1 MTDFTT
7 CLLRDPKLSQITDKQ
22 VYAVTQGASNSTFQQ
37 FQAVS
42 ANNSSIVW
50 NVQVPSQSIVVNR
63 EVQIRARNFT
73 FYVKVD
79 GGAVGDTVFDLG
91 IKDALAPFPLTML
104 MNTLSS
110 QINNT
115 NVSETISDILP
126 QLLRMNDSRELYAWN
141 SGTPTLPDQAYHNYS
156 DAYGASN
163 NPLAGFSTSSYD
175 VCQVPRGSFPPVS
188 CVISQYNPAV
198 STTVPVVVAPGVS
211 PALIQTAGNYVIA
224 QLVYDLIEPIFLSP
238 FIFSN
243 PEYNLGGLVG
253 INTLNLVCQLNSGQ
267 RMFRS
272 GSGFASVVNLG
283 TYGGASTPFVGQCE
297 LLLNFLS
304 TQSTDLIPSRSVV
317 PYMSYP
323 RYLTTATTAFGNF
336 GAISPNSPD
345 TATITSA
352 NLQLNAIPDKFIIC
366 VRKPMNSQTTADA
379 DCFFRINSVAISL
392 NNQSG
397 LLSTATNYD
406 LWRLSCEAGSSQT
419 FLEFSGRASNNDP
432 ALSAGTTVSTTGS
445 LLVLSPS
452 QSLSLPA
459 MLSAGS
465 IGQFNF
471 QISLNVTNLAT
482 NQASSALGGDIRP
495 EIVILTANSG
505 IMVNQN
511 GSSAVY
517 TGILTRQMV
526 VDTATGA
533 NVPSVEIPEYTR
545 MVGGKMSN
553 MGAFKNM
560 AKKTSRGAAPVAMGA
575 GNIGSGMV
583 GSGVGRYC

>member
-42 ANNSSIVW
+42 ANNSSIVF
-50 NVQVPSQSIVVNR
+50 NVQIPSQSIVVNR
-63 EVQIRARNFT
+63 EVQIRARDFT
-73 FYVKVD
+73 FHVRVD
-79 GGAVGDTVFDLG
+79 GAGVGQTAFDLG
-91 IKDALAPFPLTML
+91 STDALAPFPLTML

-115 NVSETISDILP
+115 NVSETINDILP

-141 SGTPTLPDQAYHNYS
+141 SGTPTLPDQSYLNYS
-156 DAYGASN
+156 DGILANN
-163 NPLAGFSTSSYD
+163 NPLAGYSTSSYD
-175 VCQVPRGSFPPVS
+175 VCQVPRGAFPPKS
-188 CVISQYNPAV
+188 CVLSQYTSAGVAVVTATPAV
-198 STTVPVVVAPGVS
+198 IVTS
-211 PALIQTAGNYVIA
+211 GNYVIA

-272 GSGFASVVNLG
+272 GSGFASVVSLG

-323 RYLTTATTAFGNF
+323 RYLTTSTNTFGAFGT
-336 GAISPNSPD
+336 ATD

-352 NLQLNAIPDKFIIC
+352 NLQLNQIPDKFIIV
-366 VRKPMNSQTTADA
+366 VRKPMNTQSCSDS
-379 DCFFRINSVAISL
+379 DSFFRINNIAISL

-397 LLSTATNYD
+397 LLSTSTNYD
-406 LWRLSCEAGSSQT
+406 LWRLGCEAGSSQT
-419 FLEFSGRASNNDP
+419 FLEFNGRANTNAVSG
-432 ALSAGTTVSTTGS
+432 AGSTISTTGS
-445 LLVLSPS
+445 LLVLAPS
-452 QSLSLPA
+452 QCLSLPA
-459 MLSAGS
+459 MLSSGS

-471 QISLNVTNLAT
+471 QISLNVTNLYGVSIT
-482 NQASSALGGDIRP
+482 P
-495 EIVILTANSG
+495 EIVIITANSG
-505 IMVNQN
+505 IMVNQS

-533 NVPSVEIPEYTR
+533 NVPAVEIPTYTR
-545 MVGGKMSN
+545 MVGGKMGN
-553 MGAFKNM
+553 FGAYRGMMGSGLFGSLRKASM
-560 AKKTSRGAAPVAMGA
+560 PVAG
-575 GNIGSGMV
+575 GVNV

>member
-42 ANNSSIVW
+42 ANNSSIVF

-63 EVQIRARNFT
+63 EVQIRAKNFT
-73 FYVKVD
+73 FYVRVD
-79 GGAVGDTVFDLG
+79 NAPLNATAFSLG
-91 IKDALAPFPLTML
+91 STDALAPFPLTML

-141 SGTPTLPDQAYHNYS
+141 SGTPTLPDQAYANYADGVAATNS
-156 DAYGASN
+156 
-163 NPLAGFSTSSYD
+163 PLAGFSTSSYD
-175 VCQVPRGSFPPVS
+175 LCQIPRGAFPPVS
-188 CVISQYNPAV
+188 CVLTQYTAAGVAVVTPTPAV
-198 STTVPVVVAPGVS
+198 I
-211 PALIQTAGNYVIA
+211 ALAGNYVIA
-224 QLVYDLIEPIFLSP
+224 QLIYDLIEPVFLSP

-253 INTLNLVCQLNSGQ
+253 INTLNLVCQLNTGQ
-267 RMFRS
+267 RMWRS
-272 GSGFASVVNLG
+272 GSGYTSTVGLG
-283 TYGGASTPFVGQCE
+283 TYNGNSSPFANGQCE

-323 RYLTTATTAFGNF
+323 RYLTTATQSF
-336 GAISPNSPD
+336 GAFQNGVTPD
-345 TATITSA
+345 TYTITSA
-352 NLQLNAIPDKFIIC
+352 NLQLNQIPDKFIIC
-366 VRKPMNSQTTADA
+366 VRKPMNLQTTADA

-397 LLSTATNYD
+397 LLSTSTNYD
-406 LWRLSCEAGSSQT
+406 LWRLGCEAGSSQT
-419 FLEFSGRASNNDP
+419 FLEFAGRANNNS
-432 ALSAGTTVSTTGS
+432 LAGNGSGISTIGS
-445 LLVLSPS
+445 LLVLAPS
-452 QSLSLPA
+452 QCLSLPA
-459 MLSAGS
+459 MLSSGS

-471 QISLNVTNLAT
+471 QISINATNLS
-482 NQASSALGGDIRP
+482 SSAITP
-495 EIVILTANSG
+495 EIVIITANSG

-526 VDTATGA
+526 VDTATSA

-553 MGAFKNM
+553 MGALKNM
-560 AKKTSRGAAPVAMGA
+560 TRRTASRGAVGAPAMPYG
-575 GNIGSGMV
+575 GINV
-583 GSGVGRYC
+583 GSGVGKYC

>member
-42 ANNSSIVW
+42 ATNSSIVF

-63 EVQIRARNFT
+63 EVQIRASNFT
-73 FYVKVD
+73 FYVRLD
-79 GGAVGDTVFDLG
+79 GAAVGVPAFSLG
-91 IKDALAPFPLTML
+91 ATDSLAPFPLTML

-126 QLLRMNDSRELYAWN
+126 QLLRMNDSRELYRWN
-141 SGTPTLPDQAYHNYS
+141 SGTPTLPDQAYLNYP
-156 DAYGASN
+156 DAVLANN
-163 NPLAGFSTSSYD
+163 NPLAAFNNASYD
-175 VCQVPRGSFPPVS
+175 VCQSPRGAFPFKT
-188 CVISQYNPAV
+188 CVIKQYNSSNVEQVTATPATLLAV
-198 STTVPVVVAPGVS
+198 
-211 PALIQTAGNYVIA
+211 GNYIIA
-224 QLVYDLIEPIFLSP
+224 QMSYDLIEPIFLSP
-238 FIFSN
+238 FIFAN

-267 RMFRS
+267 RMWRTANT
-272 GSGFASVVNLG
+272 ASATTYAVGLG
-283 TYGGASTPFVGQCE
+283 TYIGGNSNPFQGQVE

-323 RYLTTATTAFGNF
+323 RYLTTATTKFIEGQSA
-336 GAISPNSPD
+336 SV
-345 TATITSA
+345 TSA
-352 NLQLNAIPDKFIIC
+352 NLQLNQVPDKFIIV
-366 VRKPMNSQTTADA
+366 VRKPMNSQTTTDS
-379 DCFFRINSVAISL
+379 DSFFKINSVQISL

-406 LWRLSCEAGSSQT
+406 LWRLSCEAGSSQS
-419 FLEFSGRASNNDP
+419 FLEFNGLATNND
-432 ALSAGTTVSTTGS
+432 ASGNGVLLSTTGS

-452 QSLSLPA
+452 QCLSLPA
-459 MLSAGS
+459 MLSSGS

-471 QISLNVTNLAT
+471 QITLNVTNPYSNGST
-482 NQASSALGGDIRP
+482 PGDEITP
-495 EIVILTANSG
+495 EIVIITANSG

-545 MVGGKMSN
+545 MVGGKMGN
-553 MGAFKNM
+553 IGAFKNM
-560 AKKTSRGAAPVAMGA
+560 IRRVGMKGAMGA
-575 GNIGSGMV
+575 PAMPSGAGNVGAGYI

>member
-22 VYAVTQGASNSTFQQ
+22 IYAVTQGASNSTFQQ

-42 ANNSSIVW
+42 ATNSSIVF

-63 EVQIRARNFT
+63 EVYIRAQAFSFHLKIEN
-73 FYVKVD
+73 
-79 GGAVGDTVFDLG
+79 GAPGDTVFDLG
-91 IKDALAPFPLTML
+91 LTDALAPFPLTML
-104 MNTLSS
+104 FNTLSS

-126 QLLRMNDSRELYAWN
+126 QLLRMNDSRELYRWN
-141 SGTPTLPDQAYHNYS
+141 SGTPTLPDQAYLNYT
-156 DAYGASN
+156 DAVLSNN
-163 NPLAGFSTSSYD
+163 NPLAGLNTASYD
-175 VCQVPRGSFPPVS
+175 VCQVPRGAFAPKTVTLQQFTSAGILV
-188 CVISQYNPAV
+188 VTATPAV
-198 STTVPVVVAPGVS
+198 IV
-211 PALIQTAGNYVIA
+211 TAGNFVIA
-224 QLVYDLIEPIFLSP
+224 QLAYDLIEPIFLSP

-253 INTLNLVCQLNSGQ
+253 INTLNLVAQLNSGQ
-267 RMFRS
+267 RIFRS
-272 GSGFASVVNLG
+272 AVTGSGATAVTSTVNLG
-283 TYGGASTPFVGQCE
+283 IYNVSSNPFQGQCE

-323 RYLTTATTAFGNF
+323 RYLTTATTAISA
-336 GAISPNSPD
+336 GATTSV
-345 TATITSA
+345 TSA
-352 NLQLNAIPDKFIIC
+352 NLQLNQIPDKFIIC
-366 VRKPMNSQTTADA
+366 VRKPMNTQTTKDADA
-379 DCFFRINSVAISL
+379 FFRINTIQISL

-406 LWRLSCEAGSSQT
+406 LWRLGCESGSSQS
-419 FLEFSGRASNNDP
+419 FLEFSGLASNNN
-432 ALSAGTTVSTTGS
+432 SATSLGSTVPTTGS

-452 QSLSLPA
+452 QCLSLPA
-459 MLSAGS
+459 MLSSGS

-471 QISLNVTNLAT
+471 QITLNVTNPYGVSIT
-482 NQASSALGGDIRP
+482 P
-495 EIVILTANSG
+495 EIVIITANSG

-526 VDTATGA
+526 VDTATMA

-545 MVGGKMSN
+545 MVGGKMGN
-553 MGAFKNM
+553 MGAM
-560 AKKTSRGAAPVAMGA
+560 KKMVKHRSSPIGGVPMMGHSGGAMSGA
-575 GNIGSGMV
+575 GMGK
-583 GSGVGRYC
+583 YC

>member
-22 VYAVTQGASNSTFQQ
+22 VYAVTQGASNSTFQA

-42 ANNSSIVW
+42 ATNSSIVM
-50 NVQVPSQSIVVNR
+50 NVQIPSQSIVVNR
-63 EVQIRARNFT
+63 ECYIRARDFS
-73 FYVKVD
+73 FFLKIE
-79 GGAVGDTVFDLG
+79 GAAVGSTAFDLG
-91 IKDALAPFPLTML
+91 STDSLAPFPLTMC

-126 QLLRMNDSRELYAWN
+126 QLLRMNDSRELYRWN
-141 SGTPTLPDQAYHNYS
+141 SGTPTLPDQAYLNYS
-156 DAYGASN
+156 DSVLANN
-163 NPLAGFSTSSYD
+163 NPLAGINTASYD
-175 VCQVPRGSFPPVS
+175 VCQVPRGAFPAKSVT
-188 CVISQYNPAV
+188 ISQYAGASLV
-198 STTVPVVVAPGVS
+198 SSSPVIA
-211 PALIQTAGNYVIA
+211 TAGNYLIV

-253 INTLNLVCQLNSGQ
+253 INTLNLVAQLNSGK
-267 RMFRS
+267 RIWRTANS
-272 GSGFASVVNLG
+272 ASTYTVTLG
-283 TYGGASTPFVGQCE
+283 TFAGGDSNPFQGQCE
-297 LLLNFLS
+297 MLLNFLS

-323 RYLTTATTAFGNF
+323 RYLTTSTQAFTQGQSF
-336 GAISPNSPD
+336 S
-345 TATITSA
+345 ITSA
-352 NLQLNAIPDKFIIC
+352 NLQLNQICDKFIIC
-366 VRKPMNSQTTADA
+366 VRKPMNTQTPLDS
-379 DCFFRINSVAISL
+379 DSFFKINSVAISL

-397 LLSTATNYD
+397 LLSTASNYD
-406 LWRLSCEAGSSQT
+406 LWRLSCEAGSSQS
-419 FLEFSGRASNNDP
+419 FLEFNGEARNNSVSGTG
-432 ALSAGTTVSTTGS
+432 SAVYTTGS

-452 QSLSLPA
+452 QCLSLPA
-459 MLSAGS
+459 MLSSGS

-471 QISLNVTNLAT
+471 QITLNVTSNYAGSVT
-482 NQASSALGGDIRP
+482 P
-495 EIVILTANSG
+495 EIVIITANSG
-505 IMVNQN
+505 IMVNQS

-545 MVGGKMSN
+545 MVGGKMGN
-553 MGAFKNM
+553 VGAFKGM
-560 AKKTSRGAAPVAMGA
+560 LRRSGMRGAMGSPAPVPYG
-575 GNIGSGMV
+575 GISV
-583 GSGVGRYC
+583 GSGVGKYC